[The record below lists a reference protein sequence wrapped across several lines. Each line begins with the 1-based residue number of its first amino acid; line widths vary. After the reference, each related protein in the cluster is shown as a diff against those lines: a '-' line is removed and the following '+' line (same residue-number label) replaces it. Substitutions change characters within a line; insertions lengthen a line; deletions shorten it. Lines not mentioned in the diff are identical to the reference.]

1 MKLPNADKAV
11 IAQDKLVL
19 YLLNV
24 AHRKGSGKARMLL
37 SMGYAP
43 ENWQQLE
50 SDIRAQH
57 LSAEVSESVESDY
70 GMRYDIVAPLTGPS
84 GRTIVFRSVWQIDLA
99 TDAPRLITRYPE

>member
-11 IAQDKLVL
+11 IAQNKLVL

-24 AHRKGSGKARMLL
+24 AHRKGSGKARTLL

-57 LSAEVSESVESDY
+57 LSAKVSESVESDY